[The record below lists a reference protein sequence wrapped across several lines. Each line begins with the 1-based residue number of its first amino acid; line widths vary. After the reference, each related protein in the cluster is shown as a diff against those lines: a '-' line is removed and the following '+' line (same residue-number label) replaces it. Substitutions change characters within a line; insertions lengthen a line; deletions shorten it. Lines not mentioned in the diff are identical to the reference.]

1 MFNIVCSAQ
10 VVVEVDM
17 LNITHM
23 LLAETDIF
31 VTDFTMQGARLT
43 PAKV

>member
-1 MFNIVCSAQ
+1 
-10 VVVEVDM
+10 VVELDM

-31 VTDFTMQGARLT
+31 VTDFTMVFLARLT